1 MNNDTT
7 PTTAPRS
14 TRGRQGEEPAE
25 TRASQTEAGE
35 VSALARHRDPSLTKK
50 TAEAAKDKAE
60 QKRPG
65 VEWVRPSELLAS
77 RSARI
82 AGRGID
88 FQAEL
93 ARRTRQAPGHVVRGT
108 RSGAR
113 AGTRFVSERA
123 RRLPPVS
130 DFGRGPGP
138 SYSWVSRSGIGLG

>member
-1 MNNDTT
+1 MNNYTT
-7 PTTAPRS
+7 PTTAPRP
-14 TRGRQGEEPAE
+14 TRGGRDEEPAE
-25 TRASQTEAGE
+25 TRASQVEAGE

-65 VEWVRPSELLAS
+65 VEWVRPSELLAA
-77 RSARI
+77 RSARV

-93 ARRTRQAPGHVVRGT
+93 ARRTRRAPGHVVRGT
-108 RSGAR
+108 RRGVR
-113 AGTRFVSERA
+113 AGARFVSERA

>member
-1 MNNDTT
+1 MNDTT
-7 PTTAPRS
+7 TTPQAKQARPE
-14 TRGRQGEEPAE
+14 EEPAE
-25 TRASQTEAGE
+25 ARTSPEEAGE

-50 TAEAAKDKAE
+50 TAETANDAE
-60 QKRPG
+60 KPKRPD

-88 FQAEL
+88 FEAEL
-93 ARRTRQAPGHVVRGT
+93 ARRTRQAPGQVVRLTG
-108 RSGAR
+108 RGVR
-113 AGTRFVSERA
+113 AGGRFVSERA

-130 DFGRGPGP
+130 DFGRGGGQ

>member
-1 MNNDTT
+1 MNNDTTT
-7 PTTAPRS
+7 PTTAPRP
-14 TRGRQGEEPAE
+14 GRVRRDEEPAE

-35 VSALARHRDPSLTKK
+35 VSALARHRDPSLTKTK
-50 TAEAAKDKAE
+50 TAAE
-60 QKRPG
+60 QEAERKRPG

-77 RSARI
+77 RSARV

-93 ARRTRQAPGHVVRGT
+93 ARRTRRVPGHVVRGT
-108 RSGAR
+108 RRGVR
-113 AGTRFVSERA
+113 AGARFVSERA